1 MAVPPDLFSS
11 GETPGRDWVLS
22 QTIRFDP
29 ADIRAKLPD
38 QRMWPDELDDLAGG
52 EGKYR
57 LIARRDVFAIADR
70 AVQEGSSWAIAQLH
84 VACIAWGTNPGQPL
98 VRALRPMHEAGV
110 VDKLARAL
118 DLAHRD
124 GPVSAY
130 RALSGGG
137 RFKVRY
143 LAAGFFTKL
152 LYFGGYDTKPLL
164 GRPLIYDSNV
174 VAALNKWTNDTWK
187 SDGPPQMYSHYL
199 DLAADW
205 ARETGTDPDVIERA
219 LFGR

>member
-1 MAVPPDLFSS
+1 
-11 GETPGRDWVLS
+11 
-22 QTIRFDP
+22 
-29 ADIRAKLPD
+29 
-38 QRMWPDELDDLAGG
+38 
-52 EGKYR
+52 
-57 LIARRDVFAIADR
+57 
-70 AVQEGSSWAIAQLH
+70 
-84 VACIAWGTNPGQPL
+84 
-98 VRALRPMHEAGV
+98 MHEAGV
-110 VDKLARAL
+110 ADKLAGGL

-130 RALSGGG
+130 RALGSGG

-143 LAAGFFTKL
+143 LAAGFFKKL

-174 VAALNKWTNDTWK
+174 VAALNELTSDTWK
-187 SDGPPQMYSHYL
+187 ADGPPEMYSRYL

-205 ARETGTDPDVIERA
+205 ASDAGTHPDVVERA

>member
-1 MAVPPDLFSS
+1 MGVPSELFSS
-11 GETPGRDWVLS
+11 SEAPGRDWVLS

-29 ADIRAKLPD
+29 VDIRAKLPD
-38 QRMWPDELDDLAGG
+38 PRMWPDELDDLPDGG
-52 EGKYR
+52 SKYR
-57 LIARRDVFAIADR
+57 LIARRDVFAIAER
-70 AVQEGSSWAIAQLH
+70 AVQEGSSWAVAQLH
-84 VACIAWGTNPGQPL
+84 VACVAWGTNPGQPL

-110 VDKLARAL
+110 ADKLASGV
-118 DLAHRD
+118 DLAHRE

-130 RALSGGG
+130 RALSAGG

-174 VAALNKWTNDTWK
+174 VAALNKWTTGTWTA
-187 SDGPPQMYSHYL
+187 DGPPEMYSRYL

-205 ARETGTDPDVIERA
+205 AREAGTDPDVIERA

>member
-1 MAVPPDLFSS
+1 MGIPSDLFSS
-11 GETPGRDWVLS
+11 SLVPGREWVMS

-29 ADIRAKLPD
+29 SDVRAKLPD
-38 QRMWPDELDDLAGG
+38 PRMWPAELDDLANG
-52 EGKYR
+52 EGKYQ
-57 LIARRDVFAIADR
+57 LIARRDVFAVAER
-70 AVQEGSSWAIAQLH
+70 AVREGSSWAVAQLH

-98 VRALRPMHEAGV
+98 VRALRPLHEIGV
-110 VDKLARAL
+110 ADKLARGL
-118 DLAHRD
+118 DVAHRE

-130 RALSGGG
+130 RALGSGG

-152 LYFGGYDTKPLL
+152 LYFGAYGTKPLL
-164 GRPLIYDSNV
+164 ARPLIYDSNV
-174 VAALNKWTNDTWK
+174 VAALNKWTNDAWRT
-187 SDGPPQMYSHYL
+187 DGPGEMYSRYL

-205 ARETGTDPDVIERA
+205 ASEAGTDPDVIERA